1 MTIFI
6 YKGLTR
12 NSEIGDTPEIN
23 PISGDW
29 DEVGIPNMAPMSV
42 IKCYWMLQN
51 ARITAFTVSE
61 LLRENQQETPL
72 TQIKF
77 QDIYFFLEYISGRLV
92 DKATSSW
99 QVNINRLMQNLL

>member
-29 DEVGIPNMAPMSV
+29 EKVGIPNMVPMSV

-61 LLRENQQETPL
+61 LLGENQQETPL

-77 QDIYFFLEYISGRLV
+77 QDTYVFLEYILGCLV
-92 DKATSSW
+92 DKTTSSW
-99 QVNINRLMQNLL
+99 QVKINRLMQNLL